1 MRSHQ
6 NHIGI
11 ILFLRWAARLLSLA
25 SIGILA
31 MFIAGDVPLPGRVAA
46 RDWVGLAF
54 FPLGVVVGMI
64 VGWRREGL
72 GAAIG
77 LTSLACFYVVYGQWL
92 RGSAASLGW
101 WFLVFST
108 PLLLFLLT
116 WIVSRVWE
124 QGASGDAGGTTRPQT
139 AAG

>member
-1 MRSHQ
+1 MSSHK
-6 NHIGI
+6 NHFGI
-11 ILFLRWAARLLSLA
+11 ILLLRWAARLLSLA

-31 MFIAGDVPLPGRVAA
+31 MFILGDVPLPGRVAA
-46 RDWVGLAF
+46 RDWVGLTF
-54 FPLGVVVGMI
+54 FPLGVMVGMI

-77 LTSLACFYVVYGQWL
+77 LLSLAFFYGIYGQWL

-101 WFLVFST
+101 WFLVFSS

-124 QGASGDAGGTTRPQT
+124 QGASGGAGSATRPQT